1 MDGNMYKSKTKIARA
16 LGFAATLALAFT
28 GVAGSG
34 SAWAS
39 NRPIPV
45 GDVSTVRA
53 PQSVF
58 TEKDYFPYADRRLY
72 KIEEPSLWKL
82 SRDPN
87 TRVFRF
93 FFVPENS
100 QALSIRIDFA
110 TPEEAILTW
119 RKFSGRTAD
128 YWGEVLETKEIK
140 LTSEQIKLFN
150 YEFHRLNYW
159 YLDRDLHLSE
169 KEQILASLIVTE
181 QDEKDESD
189 LWLLEAAE
197 YGKYHAVPRFNPTEG
212 LVYEHQKFL
221 VRFSGLP
228 ESLVTGGEK
237 TAAVQ

>member
-1 MDGNMYKSKTKIARA
+1 MDGDMYKSKIQIART
-16 LGFAATLALAFT
+16 LGIAATMALVFT
-28 GVAGSG
+28 GVVGNG
-34 SAWAS
+34 SAWAT

-72 KIEEPSLWKL
+72 RIEEPSLWKL

-93 FFVPENS
+93 MFVPENS
-100 QALSIRIDFA
+100 PALSIRIDFA
-110 TPEEAILTW
+110 APEEAVLTW
-119 RKFSGRTAD
+119 RKFSGQPAE
-128 YWGEVLETKEIK
+128 YWGEVQETKEIK
-140 LTSEQIKLFN
+140 LTSEQIKLFE

-159 YLDRDLHLSE
+159 YLDREPQLSE
-169 KEQILASLIVTE
+169 REQILASLIVTE
-181 QDEKDESD
+181 KEVDGESD

-197 YGKYHAVPRFNPTEG
+197 YGKYHAVTRINPTEG
-212 LVYEHQKFL
+212 LVYEYQKFL